1 VKDNGHGPGNGSN
14 HAQHGPAKV
23 GVIGCGY
30 WGPQLIRN
38 FSEMPEAALAGVA
51 DSSPDRLQYVRQRYP
66 GVPVYQDYRE
76 LLETDVDAVVIATP
90 IETHFALAREAL
102 RAGKH
107 VLVEK
112 PLALSVAD
120 AASLIGIARVMDR
133 TLMSGHTFLYNPAVV
148 ELRRLVQSGE
158 LGRIFYVDAAR
169 LSLGLFQRHVNVIWD
184 LAPHD
189 ISILLYVLGTSP
201 VAVSARG
208 SSCVRSTVHDVAY
221 VEVQFEG
228 GISAQLHVSW
238 LDPAK
243 VRRIT
248 VVGDRKMA
256 VYNDVSLAEK
266 IRIYDKGVE
275 PPPTDNFGEFQ
286 LSYRNGQITIP
297 YVPWQEPLRTEC
309 EHFVECIQS
318 GTTPLTDGYQGLAVV
333 AVLEAANQSLV
344 NGGLR
349 VPVHIPTMVDVATS
363 QSGLKAANGHA
374 VSANGNGHQV
384 GPNGN
389 GHLIGPNGN
398 GHDPHVNPVSSVAPA
413 DGPAVAF
420 PEQ

>member
-1 VKDNGHGPGNGSN
+1 MVNNNGHGSNGHTMV
-14 HAQHGPAKV
+14 HAQNAKIPT

-38 FSEMPEAALAGVA
+38 FSEIPDASLLGVA
-51 DSSPDRLQYVRQRYP
+51 DQRADRLDYVRQHYP
-66 GVPVYQDYRE
+66 RVAAFADYRQ
-76 LLETDVDAVVIATP
+76 LLESDVEAIVIATP
-90 IETHFALAREAL
+90 IETHAELAHAAL

-120 AASLIGIARVMDR
+120 AASLITTARQVGKV
-133 TLMSGHTFLYNPAVV
+133 LMTGHTFLYNPAVV
-148 ELRRLVQSGE
+148 ELRRIVQSGE
-158 LGRIFYVDAAR
+158 LGRLFYVDTAR

-189 ISILLYVLGTSP
+189 ISILSFVLDRAP
-201 VAVSARG
+201 VMVSARG
-208 SSCVRSTVHDVAY
+208 SSCVRPSVQDVAY

-228 GISAQLHVSW
+228 GLSAQLHVSW

-275 PPPTDNFGEFQ
+275 PPVTDNFGEFQ
-286 LSYRNGQITIP
+286 LSYRHGPIAIP
-297 YVPWQEPLRTEC
+297 YIPWQEPLRIEC
-309 EHFVECIQS
+309 EHFLHCVRT
-318 GTTPLTDGYQGLAVV
+318 GATPLSDGVQGLAVV
-333 AVLEAANQSLV
+333 AVLEAADMSLR
-344 NGGLR
+344 NGGVR
-349 VPVHIPTMVDVATS
+349 VPVQLP
-363 QSGLKAANGHA
+363 
-374 VSANGNGHQV
+374 SAMRSTAGTFGENGNGHRF
-384 GPNGN
+384 
-389 GHLIGPNGN
+389 
-398 GHDPHVNPVSSVAPA
+398 
-413 DGPAVAF
+413 PAVGLPSDVDLVALAASADDGATAATT
-420 PEQ
+420 

>member
-1 VKDNGHGPGNGSN
+1 L
-14 HAQHGPAKV
+14 AV
-23 GVIGCGY
+23 G
-30 WGPQLIRN
+30 
-38 FSEMPEAALAGVA
+38 EAA
-51 DSSPDRLQYVRQRYP
+51 
-66 GVPVYQDYRE
+66 
-76 LLETDVDAVVIATP
+76 T
-90 IETHFALAREAL
+90 
-102 RAGKH
+102 
-107 VLVEK
+107 
-112 PLALSVAD
+112 
-120 AASLIGIARVMDR
+120 LIGLARVMEK

-148 ELRRLVQSGE
+148 ELRRLVRSGE

-189 ISILLYVLGTSP
+189 VSILLYVLGTTP

-221 VEVQFEG
+221 VEVQFED

-256 VYNDVSLAEK
+256 VYNDVSTTEK

-275 PPPTDNFGEFQ
+275 PPPTDSFGEFQ

-309 EHFVECIQS
+309 EHFVECIQT
-318 GTTPLTDGYQGLAVV
+318 GATPLTDGYQGLAVV
-333 AVLEAANQSLV
+333 GVLEAANQSLV

-349 VPVHIPTMVDVATS
+349 VPVHIPAMVEVATGQPRPATTS
-363 QSGLKAANGHA
+363 NGNVYPA
-374 VSANGNGHQV
+374 VSNGNGQAVPSNGNGRAVRANGNGHAV
-384 GPNGN
+384 VR
-389 GHLIGPNGN
+389 GN
-398 GHDPHVNPVSSVAPA
+398 GHDPVIHPVSSVPPPDDSAR
-413 DGPAVAF
+413 AF
-420 PEQ
+420 PEI

>member
-1 VKDNGHGPGNGSN
+1 MNSDGKSSSNGNGHMVRDPVR
-14 HAQHGPAKV
+14 V

-30 WGPQLIRN
+30 WGPQLVRN
-38 FSEMPEAALAGVA
+38 FSEMPEARLAGVA
-51 DSSPDRLQYVRQRYP
+51 DKSADRLLYVRQRYP
-66 GVPVYQDYRE
+66 GVPVFEDYRA
-76 LLETDVDAVVIATP
+76 LLESDIDAVIIATP
-90 IETHFALAREAL
+90 IETHFAIAREAL

-112 PLALSVAD
+112 PLALSVAE
-120 AASLIGIARVMDR
+120 AATLIGLARVMGT

-148 ELRRLVQSGE
+148 ELRRIVTSGE
-158 LGRIFYVDAAR
+158 LGRVFYVDAAR
-169 LSLGLFQRHVNVIWD
+169 LSLGLFQRHVNVLWD

-189 ISILLYVLGTSP
+189 VSILFYMLESMP

-221 VEVQFEG
+221 LDMRFAS
-228 GISAQLHVSW
+228 GISAHLHVSW
-238 LDPAK
+238 LDPSK

-309 EHFVECIQS
+309 DHFVECVRT
-318 GTTPLTDGYQGLAVV
+318 GKTPLTDGYQGLAVV
-333 AVLEAANQSLV
+333 AVLEAANHSLM
-344 NGGLR
+344 NGGVM
-349 VPVHIPTMVDVATS
+349 VPVDLPTTVE
-363 QSGLKAANGHA
+363 LAAVPHDTTPNGHHPA
-374 VSANGNGHQV
+374 PSSNGHRRT
-384 GPNGN
+384 
-389 GHLIGPNGN
+389 L
-398 GHDPHVNPVSSVAPA
+398 DPLAIPSAAAEGQAPA
-413 DGPAVAF
+413 AQP
-420 PEQ
+420 